1 MKLLDVRNRLSNK
14 FKFTHTGGH
23 DHCLFGNDYS
33 TRRNAICTVA
43 YRRPAAAVVIAC
55 GRYVCVLY
63 DTNVT
68 TSLHVSIISIQ
79 SLEICVADAREA
91 NS

>member
-1 MKLLDVRNRLSNK
+1 MKD
-14 FKFTHTGGH
+14 
-23 DHCLFGNDYS
+23 CLFVNDYS

-43 YRRPAAAVVIAC
+43 YRRPAAAAAVLVIAC

-68 TSLHVSIISIQ
+68 TALHVSTISVQ
-79 SLEICVADAREA
+79 SLEIRSADAREA
-91 NS
+91 VS